1 MGIFSSWVLDLYQR
15 ALELGKAGL
24 HILLKKE
31 GSLEGF
37 EKKRKKFCGKNW
49 GTKGKGLSGLGM
61 IRLLHSDW
69 AKIPSSKLP

>member
-1 MGIFSSWVLDLYQR
+1 MLDLYQR
-15 ALELGKAGL
+15 ALEFDTSGSGAS
-24 HILLKKE
+24 HIAQKE

-37 EKKRKKFCGKNW
+37 KKKKEVLRKKLGNKRN
-49 GTKGKGLSGLGM
+49 KGLGM